1 MLVSVI
7 IPMYGVRAVLPQCLE
22 CLGGQTYKSLEV
34 IFVDDC
40 GPDDSATYVEEHRG
54 ELEEQ
59 GYVVKLLRHTENGGV
74 AVARNTG
81 LDAAEGD
88 YIYFFDADDCLEATA
103 IELMVAEA
111 VRTDADIVGID
122 WYLSYEGHERRMSQP
137 RVTTGAEAFR
147 SMCHGTFKWN
157 LWLFLVRRGLYDGR
171 GWDPIPDGVLY
182 VIPSWVF
189 CQTSKVRFLPGQNM
203 GEDMMLMG
211 KLFLRAGTMSII
223 SKPLYHY
230 VKTNAGSLT
239 ANYTDRH
246 WAQVDANLREL
257 EQYVLKAQVA
267 RGEGYIASLKLNL
280 KLPLL
285 ISSRQADYDRWASWF
300 TEANDYIMD
309 NPVLPLRT
317 KLLQKAAA
325 YGQWWFVRLYYE
337 LVMKALYSILY
348 K

>member
-22 CLGGQTYKSLEV
+22 CLRGQTYKSLEV

-88 YIYFFDADDCLEATA
+88 YVYFFDADDCLEATA

-122 WYLSYEGHERRMSQP
+122 WYLSYEGYERRMSQP
-137 RVTTGAEAFR
+137 KVSTGAEAFQQI
-147 SMCHGTFKWN
+147 CYGTFKWN
-157 LWLFLVRRGLYDGR
+157 LWLFLVRRELYERGGR
-171 GWDPIPDGVLY
+171 
-182 VIPSWVF
+182 
-189 CQTSKVRFLPGQNM
+189 VRFLPGQNM
-203 GEDMMLMG
+203 GEDMMLMS
-211 KLFLRAGTMSII
+211 KLFLRAKGVAMLPQ
-223 SKPLYHY
+223 PLYHY

-239 ANYTDRH
+239 ANYTDKH

-300 TEANDYIMD
+300 TEANDYIMG
-309 NPVLPLRT
+309 NPALPLRT
-317 KLLQKAAA
+317 KLLQKAAG
-325 YGQWWFVRLYYE
+325 YGQWWLVRLYYE